1 MIPWYLAALGAL
13 LALGLGGC
21 NRNSAPGND
30 REAQIDAAP
39 APSPIEDAG
48 SAIANVDKALLKPET
63 MSQADLAALGGLAG
77 KCAVRL
83 TEVALPSLVFT
94 PETAVIKLNGKL
106 IPLRA
111 VRTDHY
117 RGDGTSLTLRPNEDR
132 GDAGLEGI
140 DMILVPPGA
149 RDEVGYAGFRDCGTG
164 RES

>member
-1 MIPWYLAALGAL
+1 MIPWYLPVLGSL

-21 NRNSAPGND
+21 NRNTAQGND
-30 REAQIDAAP
+30 REAQLDAAP
-39 APSPIEDAG
+39 TPAPIEDAG
-48 SAIANVDKALLKPET
+48 SALANVDKALLKPET
-63 MSQADLAALGGLAG
+63 MSGADLAALGGLAG

-83 TEVALPSLVFT
+83 TEVAHPSLVFT

-111 VRTDHY
+111 VGADHY
-117 RGDGTSLTLRPNEDR
+117 RGDGASLTLRPNGDR

-149 RDEVGYAGFRDCGTG
+149 KDEIGYAGFRDCGTG
-164 RES
+164 EGS